1 MSDESTGLVRYDAMC
16 RAIEEAHEVD
26 EVKDI
31 RDRAAALEIYQ
42 RQAHNIDAER
52 NCCLIRLRAERKVGQ
67 LLKEMAGRGER
78 QSGGRPEKQSR
89 DATVSEPTTLLELGI
104 SKTQS
109 SRWQGLADIPQ
120 TDFEAALAEPGMP
133 TTSGLLERAK
143 PKEMSP
149 VASDA
154 LWLWGR
160 LCDVERRGLL
170 QSDVPAILNIMTE
183 PMREDVSRL
192 APVVA
197 EWLASVGETP

>member
-1 MSDESTGLVRYDAMC
+1 VIAELVRYDAMC
-16 RAIEEAHEVD
+16 RAIEEAHAVD

-31 RDRAAALEIYQ
+31 RDRAAALEQYQ

-67 LLKEMAGRGER
+67 LLKEMADRGER
-78 QSGGRPEKQSR
+78 ESRGRR
-89 DATVSEPTTLLELGI
+89 DQTSQAATLTDLGI
-104 SKTQS
+104 SRTQS
-109 SRWQGLADIPQ
+109 SRWQGLAEIPQ
-120 TDFEAALAEPGMP
+120 GDFEAALAEPGMP
-133 TTSGLLERAK
+133 TTSGILEKAK
-143 PKEMSP
+143 PKELSP

-170 QSDVPAILNIMTE
+170 QSDQTAILNIMTE

-192 APVVA
+192 APMVA
-197 EWLASVGETP
+197 EWLTNIGGAP